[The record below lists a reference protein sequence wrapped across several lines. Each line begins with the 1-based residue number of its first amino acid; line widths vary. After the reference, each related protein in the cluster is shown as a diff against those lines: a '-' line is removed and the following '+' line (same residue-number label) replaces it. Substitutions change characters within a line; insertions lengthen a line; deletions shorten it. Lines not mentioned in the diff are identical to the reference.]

1 MLPYHNKTGKKNFYD
16 EKNDRSK
23 VIPSAC
29 STLLCIV
36 QESLLKKNSV
46 ENRQYS
52 EEYWMNPWNVMG
64 QCYGNH
70 GRLRNPATKDSI
82 WGSNIKKLNTTN

>member
-36 QESLLKKNSV
+36 QESLLKKILLKIDNILRNIGWILGMWWDS
-46 ENRQYS
+46 
-52 EEYWMNPWNVMG
+52 VMG
-64 QCYGNH
+64 IMDAYGIQQRKIPSGEVISKN
-70 GRLRNPATKDSI
+70 
-82 WGSNIKKLNTTN
+82 